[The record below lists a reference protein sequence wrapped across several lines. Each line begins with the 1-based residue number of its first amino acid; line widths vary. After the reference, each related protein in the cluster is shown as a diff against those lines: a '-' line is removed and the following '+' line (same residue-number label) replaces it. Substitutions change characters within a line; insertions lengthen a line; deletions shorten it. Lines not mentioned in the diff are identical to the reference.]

1 VYIDG
6 RFQNTRESSK
16 IQLSA
21 GEHTVRLVRCG
32 YKTWEEKITVAQ
44 GMVVALKPVLDKI

>member
-1 VYIDG
+1 MAGSKTPGILP
-6 RFQNTRESSK
+6 K